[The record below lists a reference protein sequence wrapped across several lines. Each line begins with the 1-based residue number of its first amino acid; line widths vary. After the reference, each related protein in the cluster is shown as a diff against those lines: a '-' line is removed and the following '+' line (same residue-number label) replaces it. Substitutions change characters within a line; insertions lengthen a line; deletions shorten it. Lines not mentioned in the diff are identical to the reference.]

1 MDKLVESLPAD
12 LLAYELEHRLRNGF
26 GPEGDEQDDSEER
39 KEGERILD
47 ADGGLDQLTHNE
59 SSRAQQLV
67 NPAGR
72 NPHDRPAAD
81 NTPSANLRNA
91 TVFPAN

>member
-39 KEGERILD
+39 KEGKRIFD
-47 ADGGLDQLTHNE
+47 ADGGLDQLTHNDF
-59 SSRAQQLV
+59 S
-67 NPAGR
+67 
-72 NPHDRPAAD
+72 RPAPRESRR
-81 NTPSANLRNA
+81 TKFPMVGLRQIILQAN
-91 TVFPAN
+91 P